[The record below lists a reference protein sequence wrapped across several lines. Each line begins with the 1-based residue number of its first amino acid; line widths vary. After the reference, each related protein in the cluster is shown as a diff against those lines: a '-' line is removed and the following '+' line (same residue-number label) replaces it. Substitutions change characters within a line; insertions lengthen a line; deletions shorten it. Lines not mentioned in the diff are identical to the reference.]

1 MLKFFTFSNRVT
13 SNQGRLKKMKVGFIG
28 IGTMGGH
35 MAYNLCKAEFE
46 VSVHDL
52 NKDLSRRHLEA
63 GATWADS
70 VKDIAQNNEVIMTSL
85 PGPKEVQDV
94 ALRADGLL
102 ANMKPGTVWFD
113 LSTNSVTVVRALHAQ
128 FKEKGIH
135 MLDAPVSG
143 GPKGAQSGKMALL
156 IGGDKAVFEK
166 YRKVIEAIGD
176 QIFYIGNSGDGT
188 VAKLVHN
195 CAGYAV
201 QAAISELMTM
211 GVKAGVEPVA
221 LWAALRQCAMGRV
234 RTFDRMGNQFMQ
246 HKFDPPDF
254 ALKLAHKD
262 VTLATELAREIG
274 VPMKIANITHAE
286 MTEALN
292 RGWGHLDSRS
302 FLMLQKERAGV
313 EIKVPAEAIKA
324 VLDRDG

>member
-1 MLKFFTFSNRVT
+1 
-13 SNQGRLKKMKVGFIG
+13 MKVGFIG

-35 MAYNLCKAEFE
+35 MAYNLCKAGYE
-46 VSVHDL
+46 VTVHDL
-52 NKDLSRRHLEA
+52 NRDLSTRHVAA
-63 GATWADS
+63 GAQWADS
-70 VKDIAQNNEVIMTSL
+70 VTQIAQVNEVILTSL
-85 PGPKEVQDV
+85 PGPREVQDV
-94 ALRADGLL
+94 ALKAGGLL
-102 ANMKPGTVWFD
+102 ATMQPGQVWFD
-113 LSTNSVTVVRALHAQ
+113 LSTNSVTVVRALHAE
-128 FKEKGIH
+128 FAKKSIA

-156 IGGDKAVFEK
+156 VGGDKAVFEQH
-166 YRKVIEAIGD
+166 RKVLDAIGD
-176 QIFYIGNSGDGT
+176 QVLYIGDIGAGT

-201 QAAISELMTM
+201 QAAIAELLTL
-211 GVKAGVEPVA
+211 GVKAGVDAVE
-221 LWAALRQCAMGRV
+221 LWAAIRQCALGRV

-246 HKFDPPDF
+246 HKFEPPDF
-254 ALKLAHKD
+254 ALRLAHKD

-274 VPMKIANITHAE
+274 VPMKIAAITHAE

-313 EIKVPAEAIKA
+313 QIEVPAEAIKK

>member
-1 MLKFFTFSNRVT
+1 
-13 SNQGRLKKMKVGFIG
+13 MKIGFIG

-35 MAYNLCKAEFE
+35 MAFNLCKAEYE
-46 VSVHDL
+46 VTVHDL
-52 NKDLSRRHLEA
+52 NRKLADRHLDV
-63 GATWADS
+63 GAQWADS
-70 VKDIAQNNEVIMTSL
+70 VKQIAQENEVIMTSL

-94 ALRADGLL
+94 ALRADGILN
-102 ANMKPGTVWFD
+102 NMKPGSVWFD
-113 LSTNSVTVVRALHAQ
+113 LSTNSVTVVRALHAE
-128 FKEKGIH
+128 FSKKGLH

-156 IGGDKAVFEK
+156 VGGDRATFDK
-166 YRKVIEAIGD
+166 YRKVLEAIGD
-176 QIFYIGNSGDGT
+176 QIFYIGGSGDGT

-201 QAAISELMTM
+201 QLAISELMTM
-211 GVKAGVEPVA
+211 GVKAGVDPVA
-221 LWAALRQCAMGRV
+221 LWAAIRQCAMGRV

-246 HKFDPPDF
+246 HKFEPPDF

-286 MTEALN
+286 MTEAMN

-313 EIKVPAEAIKA
+313 EIKVSAEAIQK